1 MLYKQQQYSHMEQF
15 ETELY
20 PEHEKMKPYI
30 SFVTVARN
38 DDHGGNFL
46 ERMQVFI
53 SALLQQIKKHNLNAE
68 LIIVDW
74 NPPAD
79 RPKLSQVLS
88 LSFSSELFKNIPCKI
103 RIIEVPSEMHKR
115 FQYFDKI
122 ALFQMIGKN
131 VGIRRAH
138 GEYVVATN
146 VDLLFSDDL
155 IKSLASKSL
164 KPEFFYRIDRYDVDG
179 IPNGDSI
186 LEQID
191 YCEHNLIR
199 VHRKDG
205 SFSTLSTRGIFLFK
219 CKVSLQH
226 FRKYFLSNIQYG
238 SSVIQTNFKEGCS
251 IIQTNFKEG
260 CSIIQTNFKEG
271 CSIIQTNFKEG
282 CSIIQTN
289 FRNARAA
296 FSLYNQGAKEIIHF
310 YQKNRKHY
318 KYSVLMKMTK
328 IVAELAGKGI
338 YLVGKQAGKGIY
350 LVGKQAANGIYL
362 VGKLTANGIYLVG
375 KLTANGIY
383 LVGKLTANGI
393 YLVGKLAVRGIAS
406 LVTKTAVQLKNMIFP
421 SYPKLHTNGCG
432 DFTVMTKEKWHDLR
446 GYPELEIFSFNID
459 SIILQMAYEDGLR
472 EKILKDPLRMYHM
485 EHDSGWTPESSD
497 NLIKRLK
504 DKRIP
509 FFSFEK
515 FVRLASKMHTRKNP
529 MVSNKEGWGLG
540 SETLPEVCIN

>member
-1 MLYKQQQYSHMEQF
+1 MNQHDMLYEQQQYSHMEQF

-20 PEHEKMKPYI
+20 PGHEKMKPYI

-74 NPPAD
+74 NPPD
-79 RPKLSQVLS
+79 DKPKLSQVLS

-103 RIIEVPSEMHKR
+103 RIIEVPSEIHKR

-146 VDLLFSDDL
+146 VDLLYSDDL

-179 IPNGDSI
+179 IPNGDSVQ
-186 LEQID
+186 EQLD
-191 YCEHNLIR
+191 YCEDNLIR

-205 SFSTLSTRGIFLFK
+205 SFSTLSSGGIFLSK
-219 CKVSLQH
+219 CSLSLQH
-226 FRKYFLSNIQYG
+226 FRKYFLSNIRYG
-238 SSVIQTNFKEGCS
+238 NSVIQDGFHDVS
-251 IIQTNFKEG
+251 
-260 CSIIQTNFKEG
+260 S
-271 CSIIQTNFKEG
+271 
-282 CSIIQTN
+282 
-289 FRNARAA
+289 A
-296 FSLYNQGAKEIIHF
+296 FSSYNRGVKEIIHF

-318 KYSVLMKMTK
+318 KYSSMKMTK
-328 IVAELAGKGI
+328 TVA
-338 YLVGKQAGKGIY
+338 KQAGKGIY
-350 LVGKQAANGIYL
+350 V
-362 VGKLTANGIYLVG
+362 VGKLTANGIYL
-375 KLTANGIY
+375 I
-383 LVGKLTANGI
+383 
-393 YLVGKLAVRGIAS
+393 GKLAVRGIAS
-406 LVTKTAVQLKNMIFP
+406 PVTKITVQLKNMIFS

-432 DFTVMTKEKWHDLR
+432 DFTVMTKEKWHNLR

-509 FFSFEK
+509 FLSFEK
-515 FVRLASKMHTRKNP
+515 FVRLASKMHRRKNP

>member
-1 MLYKQQQYSHMEQF
+1 MRQRDMLYEQQQYSHIEQF
-15 ETELY
+15 ESKLY

-30 SFVTVARN
+30 SFVAVARN

-74 NPPAD
+74 NPPGD

-103 RIIEVPSEMHKR
+103 RIIEVPSEIHKR

-179 IPNGDSI
+179 IPNGDSVM
-186 LEQID
+186 EQLD
-191 YCEHNLIR
+191 YCEDNLIR

-205 SFSTLSTRGIFLFK
+205 SFSTLSSGGIFLSK
-219 CKVSLQH
+219 CSLSLQH
-226 FRKYFLSNIQYG
+226 FRKYILSNIQYG
-238 SSVIQTNFKEGCS
+238 SFAIQSNFHD
-251 IIQTNFKEG
+251 
-260 CSIIQTNFKEG
+260 
-271 CSIIQTNFKEG
+271 
-282 CSIIQTN
+282 
-289 FRNARAA
+289 ARAA
-296 FSLYNQGAKEIIHF
+296 FLLYNKWAKEIIHF

-318 KYSVLMKMTK
+318 KYSSMKMTK
-328 IVAELAGKGI
+328 IVA
-338 YLVGKQAGKGIY
+338 
-350 LVGKQAANGIYL
+350 KQAA
-362 VGKLTANGIYLVG
+362 K
-375 KLTANGIY
+375 GIY

-406 LVTKTAVQLKNMIFP
+406 PVTKITVQLKNMIFP

-432 DFTVMTKEKWHDLR
+432 DFTVMTKEKWYDLR

-459 SIILQMAYEDGLR
+459 SMILHMAYEDGLR

-485 EHDSGWTPESSD
+485 EHDSGWTPESSG
-497 NLIKRLK
+497 NLLNRLK
-504 DKRIP
+504 ETGIP
-509 FFSFEK
+509 FLSYEK
-515 FVRLASKMHTRKNP
+515 FVRLASKMHRRKNP